1 MPTRQTLPPERV
13 ARRAVV
19 IVLLKPAQSKLTSIP
34 TPMAALSNSRS
45 AEGACGKHRDEADR
59 TGSEHQNVRLRPD
72 VRPATSVHAD
82 AQRLAHRA
90 FLQAHVLREL
100 EAQIR
105 RMHDLVSERSV
116 DRRSCEELHLVAEIV
131 TAFFAMAAPPTAN
144 TRLQSHAIAGDE
156 MLHLATD
163 FFNDSGAFM
172 ADHHWLFHNKSP
184 LPSGPAD
191 QNEKQPRLAAASD
204 SGFFP
209 TSSTLLRF
217 GEFLTTYDA
226 AVNNGMVASDEVRL
240 DPPLMPPPP
249 PKTPIAMKNTNL
261 RHPLLLQ

>member
-13 ARRAVV
+13 ARRAVD

-34 TPMAALSNSRS
+34 TPMAALMLSTSDSRSSIFNSRS
-45 AEGACGKHRDEADR
+45 SEGASGEHGDEADR

-82 AQRLAHRA
+82 AQWLAHRA

-131 TAFFAMAAPPTAN
+131 AAFFAMAAPPTAN
-144 TRLQSHAIAGDE
+144 TRLQRHTIAGDE
-156 MLHLATD
+156 MLHLASD
-163 FFNDSGAFM
+163 FFDDSGAFM
-172 ADHHWLFHNKSP
+172 ADHHWLLHN
-184 LPSGPAD
+184 
-191 QNEKQPRLAAASD
+191 
-204 SGFFP
+204 
-209 TSSTLLRF
+209 RF
-217 GEFLTTYDA
+217 DNGGEEE
-226 AVNNGMVASDEVRL
+226 DEV
-240 DPPLMPPPP
+240 MV
-249 PKTPIAMKNTNL
+249 
-261 RHPLLLQ
+261 